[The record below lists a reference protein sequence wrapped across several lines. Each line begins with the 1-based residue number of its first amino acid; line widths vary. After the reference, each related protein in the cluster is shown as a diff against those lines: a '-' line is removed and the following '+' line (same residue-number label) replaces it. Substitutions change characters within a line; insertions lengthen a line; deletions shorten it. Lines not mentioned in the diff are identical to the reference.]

1 MNIFEQYGIK
11 EVADVTLYAI
21 ELDENDEEIY
31 IPVLYLDTLKISS
44 VEQTADQTSARG
56 GLGNPHL
63 ITWDFGKEITVNL
76 EDALYSPASMSMLW
90 GGKYASKS
98 VELWGVLANKQD
110 FSWTKVI
117 LKDFSHFEIRKT
129 IPNEY
134 ITKDTEYYWLAN
146 IIVMSLDGQQRYA
159 KEKVFVTYY
168 EDNGKHYW
176 NLLGD
181 GESHGISFGDNVLTL
196 SEGKNLFI
204 SAPRELIYQV
214 KHGIESVKFLDR
226 MEKCVATKNFVI
238 DTDTN
243 IKHGNYRYLKKYN
256 ETALTVYIDPTT
268 MQPYEPN
275 LDFFIRKDGSRYP
288 KEGFKKLRLIKQ
300 NDVYYKWT
308 RSVAPPHMSLGNR
321 IIVDAEHFPGVYRLV
336 GETYSRN
343 RDTHEDER
351 FQFEIPLC
359 KMSSENNF
367 TFEAAGDP
375 TVFNMTLQ
383 VLRREDGTMMKLTQ
397 YNVEQ
402 AKYDGQTSG
411 STVVIPVDD
420 PDITFDDIK
429 IGAEWFSARE
439 LNYEFAIY
447 ETITT
452 FKISNPDSQ
461 TLYYVGD
468 SINWIDSSQEINE
481 DSKEQII
488 LHGTKTISETYFYV
502 QTVDGIPQWENY
514 APVFVDHP
522 SYKPGEAVEN
532 SEGITIGR
540 WENSHEFRVV
550 ISEDTAVYYSDIF
563 QYEVETS
570 LNTLDEEGD

>member
-44 VEQTADQTSARG
+44 IEQTAEQTSARG
-56 GLGNPHL
+56 GLGNPNL
-63 ITWDFGKEITVNL
+63 ITWDYGKEITINL
-76 EDALYSPASMSMLW
+76 EDALYTPASMSMLW

-98 VELWGVLANKQD
+98 VELWGVFDTYKEK
-110 FSWTKVI
+110 FSWAKAI
-117 LKDFSHFEIRKT
+117 LKDFSNFSIEEDQIKGT
-129 IPNEY
+129 IYKWTVN
-134 ITKDTEYYWLAN
+134 L
-146 IIVMSLDGQQRYA
+146 IIMSLDGQFRH
-159 KEKVFVTYY
+159 EKNDIEISYY
-168 EDNGKHYW
+168 SKYGRNYWSFNKPVDFEDG
-176 NLLGD
+176 
-181 GESHGISFGDNVLTL
+181 SFTL
-196 SEGKNLFI
+196 SEGKNLFVNV
-204 SAPRELIYQV
+204 PQELIYQI

-226 MEKCVATKNFVI
+226 MEKCVATRNFVI

-256 ETALTVYIDPTT
+256 KTALTVFIDPTT

-300 NDVYYKWT
+300 NDIYYKWT

-359 KMSSENNF
+359 KMGSENSF
-367 TFEAAGDP
+367 TLEAAGDP

-402 AKYDGQTSG
+402 AKYNGQISG
-411 STVVIPVDD
+411 STTVIPVDD
-420 PDITFDDIK
+420 PDIIFDDIK
-429 IGAEWFSARE
+429 IEAKWYSPYE
-439 LNYEFAIY
+439 LNWGVEEYGDRQDIVELKIIHPLDLAEFYVDNNMYWA
-447 ETITT
+447 TT
-452 FKISNPDSQ
+452 AEVEDN
-461 TLYYVGD
+461 
-468 SINWIDSSQEINE
+468 SIENGEILIE
-481 DSKEQII
+481 GVTSIVR
-488 LHGTKTISETYFYV
+488 TYLLV
-502 QTVDGIPQWENY
+502 QTVDNVVQWENGV
-514 APVFVDHP
+514 PVFV
-522 SYKPGEAVEN
+522 
-532 SEGITIGR
+532 
-540 WENSHEFRVV
+540 
-550 ISEDTAVYYSDIF
+550 
-563 QYEVETS
+563 
-570 LNTLDEEGD
+570 LDEHGNIQTKKEELERLNIKFTSDNEYGQNIEVSLEDLSSVEEGEE

>member
-44 VEQTADQTSARG
+44 IEQTAEQTSARG

-63 ITWDFGKEITVNL
+63 ITWDYGKEITVNL
-76 EDALYSPASMSMLW
+76 EDALYTPASMSMLW

-98 VELWGVLANKQD
+98 VELWGVFDAYKEK
-110 FSWTKVI
+110 FSWAKAI
-117 LKDFSHFEIRKT
+117 LKDFSNFSIEEDQIKGT
-129 IPNEY
+129 IYKWTVN
-134 ITKDTEYYWLAN
+134 L
-146 IIVMSLDGQQRYA
+146 IIMSLDGQLRH
-159 KEKVFVTYY
+159 EKNNVEISYY
-168 EDNGKHYW
+168 SKYGRNYWSFNKPVDFEDG
-176 NLLGD
+176 
-181 GESHGISFGDNVLTL
+181 SFTL
-196 SEGKNLFI
+196 SEGKNLFVNV
-204 SAPRELIYQV
+204 PQELIYQI

-226 MEKCVATKNFVI
+226 MEKCVATRNFVI

-243 IKHGNYRYLKKYN
+243 IKHGNYRYLKKYDK
-256 ETALTVYIDPTT
+256 TALTVFIDPTT

-359 KMSSENNF
+359 KMGSENSF
-367 TFEAAGDP
+367 TLEAAGDP

-402 AKYDGQTSG
+402 AKYNGQISG
-411 STVVIPVDD
+411 STTVIPVDD
-420 PDITFDDIK
+420 PDIIFDDVK
-429 IGAEWFSARE
+429 IEAKWYSPYE
-439 LNYEFAIY
+439 LNWGIEEYGDRQDIVELKIIHPLDLAEFYVDNNMYWA
-447 ETITT
+447 TT
-452 FKISNPDSQ
+452 AEVED
-461 TLYYVGD
+461 D
-468 SINWIDSSQEINE
+468 SIENGEILIE
-481 DSKEQII
+481 GVTSIVR
-488 LHGTKTISETYFYV
+488 TYLLV
-502 QTVDGIPQWENY
+502 QTVDNVVQWENGV
-514 APVFVDHP
+514 PVFVLDEHGNIQT
-522 SYKPGEAVEN
+522 KKEEL
-532 SEGITIGR
+532 E
-540 WENSHEFRVV
+540 
-550 ISEDTAVYYSDIF
+550 
-563 QYEVETS
+563 S
-570 LNTLDEEGD
+570 LNIKFTSDNEYGQNIEVSLEDLSSVEEGEE

>member
-44 VEQTADQTSARG
+44 VEQTAEQTSARG

-63 ITWDFGKEITVNL
+63 ITWDYGKEITVNL
-76 EDALYSPASMSMLW
+76 EDALYTPASMSMLW

-98 VELWGVLANKQD
+98 VELWGVFDAYKEK
-110 FSWTKVI
+110 FSWAKAI
-117 LKDFSHFEIRKT
+117 LKDFSNFSIEEDQIKGT
-129 IPNEY
+129 IYKWTVN
-134 ITKDTEYYWLAN
+134 L
-146 IIVMSLDGQQRYA
+146 IIMSLDGQLRR
-159 KEKVFVTYY
+159 EKNNVEISYY
-168 EDNGKHYW
+168 SKYGRNYWSFNKPVDFEDG
-176 NLLGD
+176 
-181 GESHGISFGDNVLTL
+181 SFTL
-196 SEGKNLFI
+196 SEGKNLFVNV
-204 SAPRELIYQV
+204 PQELIYQI

-226 MEKCVATKNFVI
+226 MEKCVATRNFVI

-243 IKHGNYRYLKKYN
+243 IKHGNYRYLKKYDK
-256 ETALTVYIDPTT
+256 TALTVFIDPTT

-359 KMSSENNF
+359 KMGSENSF
-367 TFEAAGDP
+367 TLEAAGDP

-402 AKYDGQTSG
+402 AKYNGQISG
-411 STVVIPVDD
+411 STTVIPVDD
-420 PDITFDDIK
+420 PDIIFDDVK
-429 IGAEWFSARE
+429 IEAKWYSPYE
-439 LNYEFAIY
+439 LNWGVEEYGDRQDIVELKIIHPLDLAEFYVDNNMYWA
-447 ETITT
+447 TT
-452 FKISNPDSQ
+452 AEVED
-461 TLYYVGD
+461 G
-468 SINWIDSSQEINE
+468 SIENGEILVE
-481 DSKEQII
+481 GVTGIVR
-488 LHGTKTISETYFYV
+488 TYLLV
-502 QTVDGIPQWENY
+502 QTVDDVVQWENGV
-514 APVFVDHP
+514 PVFVLDEHGNIQT
-522 SYKPGEAVEN
+522 KKEEL
-532 SEGITIGR
+532 E
-540 WENSHEFRVV
+540 
-550 ISEDTAVYYSDIF
+550 
-563 QYEVETS
+563 S
-570 LNTLDEEGD
+570 LNVKFTSDNEYGQNIEVSLEDLSSVEEGEE

>member
-44 VEQTADQTSARG
+44 IEQTAEQTSARG

-63 ITWDFGKEITVNL
+63 ITWDYGKEITVNL
-76 EDALYSPASMSMLW
+76 EDALYTPASMSMLW

-98 VELWGVLANKQD
+98 VELWGVFDAYKEK
-110 FSWTKVI
+110 FSWAKAI
-117 LKDFSHFEIRKT
+117 LKDFSNFSIEEDQIKGT
-129 IPNEY
+129 IYKWTVN
-134 ITKDTEYYWLAN
+134 L
-146 IIVMSLDGQQRYA
+146 IIMSLDGQLRH
-159 KEKVFVTYY
+159 EKNNVEISYY
-168 EDNGKHYW
+168 SKYGRNYWSFNKPVDFEDG
-176 NLLGD
+176 
-181 GESHGISFGDNVLTL
+181 SFTL
-196 SEGKNLFI
+196 SEGKNLFVNV
-204 SAPRELIYQV
+204 PQELIYQI

-226 MEKCVATKNFVI
+226 MEKCVATRNFVI

-243 IKHGNYRYLKKYN
+243 IKHGNYRYLKKYDK
-256 ETALTVYIDPTT
+256 TALTVFIDPTT

-321 IIVDAEHFPGVYRLV
+321 IIIDAEHFPGVYRLV

-359 KMSSENNF
+359 KMGSENSF
-367 TFEAAGDP
+367 TLEAAGDP

-402 AKYDGQTSG
+402 AKYNGQISG
-411 STVVIPVDD
+411 STTVIPVDD
-420 PDITFDDIK
+420 PDIVFDDVK
-429 IGAEWFSARE
+429 IEAKWYSPYE
-439 LNYEFAIY
+439 LNWGIEEYGDRQDIVELKIIHPLDLAEFYVDNNMYWA
-447 ETITT
+447 TT
-452 FKISNPDSQ
+452 AEVED
-461 TLYYVGD
+461 G
-468 SINWIDSSQEINE
+468 SIENGEILVE
-481 DSKEQII
+481 GVTSIVR
-488 LHGTKTISETYFYV
+488 TYLLV
-502 QTVDGIPQWENY
+502 QTVDDVVQWENGV
-514 APVFVDHP
+514 PVFVLDEHGNIQT
-522 SYKPGEAVEN
+522 KKEEL
-532 SEGITIGR
+532 E
-540 WENSHEFRVV
+540 
-550 ISEDTAVYYSDIF
+550 
-563 QYEVETS
+563 S
-570 LNTLDEEGD
+570 LNVKFTSDNEYGQNIEVSLEDLSSVEEGEE

>member
-44 VEQTADQTSARG
+44 IEQTAEQTSARG

-63 ITWDFGKEITVNL
+63 ITWDYGKEITVNL
-76 EDALYSPASMSMLW
+76 EDALYTPASMSMLW

-98 VELWGVLANKQD
+98 VELCGVFDTYKEK
-110 FSWTKVI
+110 FSWAKAI
-117 LKDFSHFEIRKT
+117 LKDFSNFSIEEDQIKGT
-129 IPNEY
+129 IYKWTVN
-134 ITKDTEYYWLAN
+134 L
-146 IIVMSLDGQQRYA
+146 IIMSLDGQLRH
-159 KEKVFVTYY
+159 EKNNIEISYY
-168 EDNGKHYW
+168 SKYGRNYWSFNKPVDFEDG
-176 NLLGD
+176 
-181 GESHGISFGDNVLTL
+181 SFTL
-196 SEGKNLFI
+196 SEGKNLFVNV
-204 SAPRELIYQV
+204 PQELIYQI
-214 KHGIESVKFLDR
+214 KHGIESVKYLDR
-226 MEKCVATKNFVI
+226 MEKCVATRNFVI
-238 DTDTN
+238 NTDTN
-243 IKHGNYRYLKKYN
+243 IKHGNYRYLKKYDK
-256 ETALTVYIDPTT
+256 TPLTVFIDPTT

-359 KMSSENNF
+359 KMGSENSF
-367 TFEAAGDP
+367 TLEAAGDP

-402 AKYDGQTSG
+402 AKYNGQISD
-411 STVVIPVDD
+411 STTILPVDD
-420 PDITFDDIK
+420 PDIIFDDVK
-429 IGAEWFSARE
+429 IEAKWYSPYE
-439 LNYEFAIY
+439 LNWGIEEYGDRQDIVELKIIHPLDLAEFYVDNNIY
-447 ETITT
+447 WATT
-452 FKISNPDSQ
+452 AEVEDGNIEN
-461 TLYYVGD
+461 G
-468 SINWIDSSQEINE
+468 EILVE
-481 DSKEQII
+481 GVTSMVR
-488 LHGTKTISETYFYV
+488 TYLLV
-502 QTVDGIPQWENY
+502 QTVDDVIQWENGV
-514 APVFVDHP
+514 PVFVLDEH
-522 SYKPGEAVEN
+522 G
-532 SEGITIGR
+532 
-540 WENSHEFRVV
+540 
-550 ISEDTAVYYSDIF
+550 DI
-563 QYEVETS
+563 QTKKEELES
-570 LNTLDEEGD
+570 LNVKFTSDNEYGQNIEVSLEDLSSVEEGEE

>member
-44 VEQTADQTSARG
+44 VEQTAEQTSARG

-63 ITWDFGKEITVNL
+63 ITWDYGKEITVNL
-76 EDALYSPASMSMLW
+76 EDALYTPASMSMLW

-98 VELWGVLANKQD
+98 VELWGVFDAHKEK
-110 FSWTKVI
+110 FSWAKAI
-117 LKDFSHFEIRKT
+117 LKDFSNFSIEEDQIKGT
-129 IPNEY
+129 IYKWTVN
-134 ITKDTEYYWLAN
+134 L
-146 IIVMSLDGQQRYA
+146 IIMSLDGQLRH
-159 KEKVFVTYY
+159 EKNNIEISYY
-168 EDNGKHYW
+168 SKYGRNYWSFNKPVDFEDG
-176 NLLGD
+176 
-181 GESHGISFGDNVLTL
+181 SFTL
-196 SEGKNLFI
+196 SEGKNLFVNV
-204 SAPRELIYQV
+204 PQELIYQI
-214 KHGIESVKFLDR
+214 KHGIESVKFFDR
-226 MEKCVATKNFVI
+226 MEKCVATRNFVI

-243 IKHGNYRYLKKYN
+243 IKHGNYRYLKKYDK
-256 ETALTVYIDPTT
+256 TALTVFIDPTT

-359 KMSSENNF
+359 KMGSENSF
-367 TFEAAGDP
+367 TLEAAGDP

-402 AKYDGQTSG
+402 AKYNGQISG
-411 STVVIPVDD
+411 STTVIPVDD
-420 PDITFDDIK
+420 PDIVFDDVK
-429 IGAEWFSARE
+429 IEAKWYSPYE
-439 LNYEFAIY
+439 LNWGIEEYGDRQDIVELKIIHPLDLAEFYVDNNMYWA
-447 ETITT
+447 TIAEVE
-452 FKISNPDSQ
+452 D
-461 TLYYVGD
+461 G
-468 SINWIDSSQEINE
+468 SIENGEILVE
-481 DSKEQII
+481 GVTSIVR
-488 LHGTKTISETYFYV
+488 TYLLV
-502 QTVDGIPQWENY
+502 QTVDDVVQWENGV
-514 APVFVDHP
+514 PVFVLDEHGNIQT
-522 SYKPGEAVEN
+522 KKEEL
-532 SEGITIGR
+532 E
-540 WENSHEFRVV
+540 
-550 ISEDTAVYYSDIF
+550 
-563 QYEVETS
+563 S
-570 LNTLDEEGD
+570 LNVKFTSDNEYGQNIEVSLEDLSSVEEGEE

>member
-44 VEQTADQTSARG
+44 IEQTAEQTSARG

-63 ITWDFGKEITVNL
+63 ITWDYGKEITVNL
-76 EDALYSPASMSMLW
+76 EDALYTPASMSMLW

-98 VELWGVLANKQD
+98 VELWGVFDAYKEK
-110 FSWTKVI
+110 FSWAKAI
-117 LKDFSHFEIRKT
+117 LKDFSNFSIEEDQIKGT
-129 IPNEY
+129 IYKWTVN
-134 ITKDTEYYWLAN
+134 L
-146 IIVMSLDGQQRYA
+146 IIMSLDGQLRH
-159 KEKVFVTYY
+159 EKNNVEISYY
-168 EDNGKHYW
+168 SKYGRNYWSFNKPVDFEDG
-176 NLLGD
+176 
-181 GESHGISFGDNVLTL
+181 SFTL
-196 SEGKNLFI
+196 SEGKNLFVNV
-204 SAPRELIYQV
+204 PQELIYQI
-214 KHGIESVKFLDR
+214 KHGIESVKYLDR
-226 MEKCVATKNFVI
+226 MEKCVATRNFVI

-243 IKHGNYRYLKKYN
+243 IKHGNYRYLKKYDK
-256 ETALTVYIDPTT
+256 TALTVFIDPTT

-359 KMSSENNF
+359 KMGSENSF
-367 TFEAAGDP
+367 TLEAAGDP

-402 AKYDGQTSG
+402 AKYNGQISG
-411 STVVIPVDD
+411 STTVIPVDD
-420 PDITFDDIK
+420 PDIVFDDVK
-429 IGAEWFSARE
+429 IEAKWYSPYE
-439 LNYEFAIY
+439 LNWGIEEYGDRQDIVELKIIHPLDLAEFY
-447 ETITT
+447 VDNNMYWSTT
-452 FKISNPDSQ
+452 AEVEDGNIENGEILVEGV
-461 TLYYVGD
+461 T
-468 SINWIDSSQEINE
+468 SIVR
-481 DSKEQII
+481 
-488 LHGTKTISETYFYV
+488 TYLLV
-502 QTVDGIPQWENY
+502 QTVDDVVQWENGV
-514 APVFVDHP
+514 PVFVLDEHGNIQT
-522 SYKPGEAVEN
+522 KKEEL
-532 SEGITIGR
+532 E
-540 WENSHEFRVV
+540 
-550 ISEDTAVYYSDIF
+550 
-563 QYEVETS
+563 S
-570 LNTLDEEGD
+570 LNVKFTSDNEYGQNIEVSLEDLSSVEEGEE

>member
-44 VEQTADQTSARG
+44 IEQTAEQTSARG
-56 GLGNPHL
+56 GLGNPNL
-63 ITWDFGKEITVNL
+63 ITWDYGKEITINL
-76 EDALYSPASMSMLW
+76 EDALYTPASMSMLW

-98 VELWGVLANKQD
+98 VELWGVFDTYKEK
-110 FSWTKVI
+110 FSWAKAI
-117 LKDFSHFEIRKT
+117 LKDFSNFSIEEDQIKGT
-129 IPNEY
+129 IYKWTVN
-134 ITKDTEYYWLAN
+134 L
-146 IIVMSLDGQQRYA
+146 IIMSLDGQFRH
-159 KEKVFVTYY
+159 EKNDIEISYY
-168 EDNGKHYW
+168 SKYGRNYWSFNKPVDFEDG
-176 NLLGD
+176 
-181 GESHGISFGDNVLTL
+181 SFTL
-196 SEGKNLFI
+196 SEGKNLFVNV
-204 SAPRELIYQV
+204 PQELIYQI

-226 MEKCVATKNFVI
+226 MEKCVATRNFVI

-243 IKHGNYRYLKKYN
+243 IKHGNYRYLKKYDK
-256 ETALTVYIDPTT
+256 TALTVFIDPTT

-300 NDVYYKWT
+300 NDIYYKWT

-359 KMSSENNF
+359 KMGSENSF
-367 TFEAAGDP
+367 TLEAAGDP

-402 AKYDGQTSG
+402 AKYNGQISG
-411 STVVIPVDD
+411 STTVIPVDD
-420 PDITFDDIK
+420 PDIIFDDIK
-429 IGAEWFSARE
+429 IEAKWYSPYE
-439 LNYEFAIY
+439 LNWGVEEYGDRQDIVELKIIHPLDLAEFYVDNNMYWA
-447 ETITT
+447 TT
-452 FKISNPDSQ
+452 AEVEDN
-461 TLYYVGD
+461 
-468 SINWIDSSQEINE
+468 SIENGEILIE
-481 DSKEQII
+481 GVTSIVR
-488 LHGTKTISETYFYV
+488 TYLLV
-502 QTVDGIPQWENY
+502 QTVDNVVQWENGV
-514 APVFVDHP
+514 PVFV
-522 SYKPGEAVEN
+522 
-532 SEGITIGR
+532 
-540 WENSHEFRVV
+540 
-550 ISEDTAVYYSDIF
+550 
-563 QYEVETS
+563 
-570 LNTLDEEGD
+570 LDEHGNIQTKKEELERLNIKFTSDNEYGQNIEVSLEDLSSVEEGEE

>member
-44 VEQTADQTSARG
+44 IEQTAEQTSARG
-56 GLGNPHL
+56 GLGNPNL
-63 ITWDFGKEITVNL
+63 ITWDYGKEITINL
-76 EDALYSPASMSMLW
+76 EDALYTPASMSMLW

-98 VELWGVLANKQD
+98 VELWGVFDTYKEK
-110 FSWTKVI
+110 FSWAKAI
-117 LKDFSHFEIRKT
+117 LKDFSNFSIEEDQIKGT
-129 IPNEY
+129 IYKWTVN
-134 ITKDTEYYWLAN
+134 L
-146 IIVMSLDGQQRYA
+146 IIMSLDGQFRH
-159 KEKVFVTYY
+159 EKNDIEISYY
-168 EDNGKHYW
+168 SKYGRNYWSFNKPVDFEDG
-176 NLLGD
+176 
-181 GESHGISFGDNVLTL
+181 SFTL
-196 SEGKNLFI
+196 SEGKNLFVNV
-204 SAPRELIYQV
+204 PQELIYQI

-226 MEKCVATKNFVI
+226 MEKCVATRNFVI

-243 IKHGNYRYLKKYN
+243 IKHGNYRYLKKYDK
-256 ETALTVYIDPTT
+256 TALTVFIDPTT

-300 NDVYYKWT
+300 NDIYYKWT

-359 KMSSENNF
+359 KMGSENSF
-367 TFEAAGDP
+367 TLEAAGDP

-402 AKYDGQTSG
+402 AKYNGQING
-411 STVVIPVDD
+411 STTVIPVDD
-420 PDITFDDIK
+420 PDIIFDDIK
-429 IGAEWFSARE
+429 IEAKWYSPYE
-439 LNYEFAIY
+439 LNWGVEEYGDRQDIVELKIIHPLDLAEFYVDNNMYWA
-447 ETITT
+447 TT
-452 FKISNPDSQ
+452 AEVEDN
-461 TLYYVGD
+461 
-468 SINWIDSSQEINE
+468 SIENGEILIE
-481 DSKEQII
+481 GVTSIVR
-488 LHGTKTISETYFYV
+488 TYLLV
-502 QTVDGIPQWENY
+502 QTVDNVVQWENGV
-514 APVFVDHP
+514 PVFV
-522 SYKPGEAVEN
+522 
-532 SEGITIGR
+532 
-540 WENSHEFRVV
+540 
-550 ISEDTAVYYSDIF
+550 
-563 QYEVETS
+563 
-570 LNTLDEEGD
+570 LDEHGNIQTKKEELERLNIKFTSDNEYGQNIEVSLEDLSSVEEGEE

>member
-44 VEQTADQTSARG
+44 VEQTAEQTSARG

-63 ITWDFGKEITVNL
+63 ITWDYGKEITVNL
-76 EDALYSPASMSMLW
+76 EDALYTPASMSMLW

-98 VELWGVLANKQD
+98 VELWGVFDAYKEK
-110 FSWTKVI
+110 FSWAKAI
-117 LKDFSHFEIRKT
+117 LKDFSNFSIEEDQIKGT
-129 IPNEY
+129 IYKWTVN
-134 ITKDTEYYWLAN
+134 L
-146 IIVMSLDGQQRYA
+146 IIMSLDGQLRH
-159 KEKVFVTYY
+159 EKNNVEISYY
-168 EDNGKHYW
+168 SKYGRNYWSFNKPVDFEDG
-176 NLLGD
+176 
-181 GESHGISFGDNVLTL
+181 SFTL
-196 SEGKNLFI
+196 SEGKNLFVNV
-204 SAPRELIYQV
+204 PQELIYQI
-214 KHGIESVKFLDR
+214 KHGIESVKYLDR
-226 MEKCVATKNFVI
+226 MEKCVATRNFVI
-238 DTDTN
+238 DTDIN
-243 IKHGNYRYLKKYN
+243 IKHGNYRYLKKYDK
-256 ETALTVYIDPTT
+256 TALTVFIDPTT

-359 KMSSENNF
+359 KMGSENSF
-367 TFEAAGDP
+367 TLEAAGDP

-402 AKYDGQTSG
+402 AKYNGQISG
-411 STVVIPVDD
+411 STTVIPVDD
-420 PDITFDDIK
+420 PDIVFDDVK
-429 IGAEWFSARE
+429 IEAKWYSPYE
-439 LNYEFAIY
+439 LNWGIEEYGDRQDIVELKIIHPLDLAEFYVDNNMYWA
-447 ETITT
+447 TT
-452 FKISNPDSQ
+452 AEVKD
-461 TLYYVGD
+461 G
-468 SINWIDSSQEINE
+468 SIENGEILVE
-481 DSKEQII
+481 GVTSIVR
-488 LHGTKTISETYFYV
+488 TYLLV
-502 QTVDGIPQWENY
+502 QTVDDVVQWENDV
-514 APVFVDHP
+514 PVFVLDEHGNIQT
-522 SYKPGEAVEN
+522 KKEEL
-532 SEGITIGR
+532 E
-540 WENSHEFRVV
+540 
-550 ISEDTAVYYSDIF
+550 
-563 QYEVETS
+563 S
-570 LNTLDEEGD
+570 LNVKFTSDNEYGQNIEVSLEDLSSVEEGEK